1 MTESMIE
8 SLDVAIFADESCL
21 GNQFQGRANPGGA
34 AGMMEYWTG
43 DRWTRRDYW
52 VSAPDTTNNRMALR
66 SAIVGL
72 GLLRN
77 GPCKV
82 QFVSD
87 SEYLV
92 NGMKE
97 WVRRWKARD
106 WTRKGGKIQNLELWK
121 ELDQVRDRHRVEWTW
136 VRGHAEHPKNEYAD
150 HLATTARRR
159 APPQTGWSRAGS
171 ALGWTHSGTYTAGTA
186 TIWKLHRHVRTDQ
199 KKRSPRHGKPPR
211 GLQFRW

>member
-43 DRWTRRDYW
+43 DRWMRRDYW

-97 WVRRWKARD
+97 LVRRWKARD

-150 HLATTARRR
+150 HLATTAAKEGTSSDGLVESGFGAWLDAQRNLHGRYR
-159 APPQTGWSRAGS
+159 DYLEAAPPR
-171 ALGWTHSGTYTAGTA
+171 
-186 TIWKLHRHVRTDQ
+186 
-199 KKRSPRHGKPPR
+199 
-211 GLQFRW
+211 